1 MEALFLL
8 IPLSVGIVA
17 LAIWIF
23 FGAAEGGQFDDLDGP
38 PLRIVHDDDRGEQP

>member
-8 IPLSVGIVA
+8 IPLSLGIVA

-23 FGAAEGGQFDDLDGP
+23 FGATESGQFDDLDGP
-38 PLRIVHDDDRGEQP
+38 ALRILHDDDRGGQP